1 MRDVLLDRMAREAL
15 TDKMLLKESPG
26 EGAEPHEEVLGIKS
40 GWSEE
45 HKKDS
50 EAGAESP
57 GVRETGDDIRAVGA
71 RLHGALEAFL

>member
-15 TDKMLLKESPG
+15 TDKMLLKESLG
-26 EGAEPHEEVLGIKS
+26 EGAEPHEEVLGMKS

-71 RLHGALEAFL
+71 RIHGALEAFL

>member
-1 MRDVLLDRMAREAL
+1 MRDVLLDRMVGEAL
-15 TDKMLLKESPG
+15 TDEMLLSPG
-26 EGAEPHEEVLGIKS
+26 GVEPHEEVLGMKS

-57 GVRETGDDIRAVGA
+57 GVREIGGDFRVVGA
-71 RLHGALEAFL
+71 RSHRALEAFL

>member
-1 MRDVLLDRMAREAL
+1 MRDVLFDRMAREAL

-71 RLHGALEAFL
+71 RIHGALGAFL

>member
-26 EGAEPHEEVLGIKS
+26 EGAEPHEEVLGMKS

-45 HKKDS
+45 HKDS

-71 RLHGALEAFL
+71 RIHGALEAFL

>member
-26 EGAEPHEEVLGIKS
+26 EGAEPHEEVLGMKS

-45 HKKDS
+45 HKK
-50 EAGAESP
+50 EEKKKAFRKRERNAGTAS
-57 GVRETGDDIRAVGA
+57 GA
-71 RLHGALEAFL
+71 RMH